1 MIDVTP
7 NIPEVVA
14 EVRDLFERYE
24 QALVDKNVDVLDAT
38 FWNSPHTI
46 RYALHENGYGFD
58 EIHAHRV
65 ARPPG
70 PGIKERRIRL
80 EILTLGRDLATVN
93 LEFKVRGRDLVGRQS
108 QTWVRFPDLGWKVIA
123 AHVSTMSET
132 PPWVRIPHG
141 AARPPPTALRSPN
154 RRSRRRGRGRCAVFA
169 ALISRA
175 RSPATC
181 LAPRS
186 PASGRGW

>member
-7 NIPEVVA
+7 NISEVVT

-24 QALVDKNVDVLDAT
+24 QALIDKNIDVLDAT

-46 RYALHENGYGFD
+46 RYAATEHGYGFD

-70 PGIKERRIRL
+70 PGTKEKRIRL

-93 LEFKVRGRDLVGRQS
+93 LEYKVRGRDRIGRQS
-108 QTWVRFPDLGWKVIA
+108 QTWVRFPDLGWKVVT
-123 AHVSTMSET
+123 AHVSMLE
-132 PPWVRIPHG
+132 
-141 AARPPPTALRSPN
+141 AA
-154 RRSRRRGRGRCAVFA
+154 
-169 ALISRA
+169 
-175 RSPATC
+175 
-181 LAPRS
+181 
-186 PASGRGW
+186 